1 MLPKPKPKPKPKSI
15 IIIIIEALSFN
26 IYLFVNYDTIV
37 KKKLANIKELNYIFI
52 YTIIIFVI
60 H

>member
-1 MLPKPKPKPKPKSI
+1 MLPKPKPKPI

-37 KKKLANIKELNYIFI
+37 KKKLANIKELNYIYMYI
-52 YTIIIFVI
+52 Q
-60 H
+60 